1 MLNCYIQDKQRS
13 LFGSGGDKVLRG
25 HKKEGEMRDE
35 WRRRGIAVEKG
46 KKQREKERER
56 DACWPQMVGDSEITN
71 VQEEMFHLFGVCD
84 TSPHLPWAP
93 V

>member
-1 MLNCYIQDKQRS
+1 MLNCYVPDKQRN
-13 LFGSGGDKVLRG
+13 LCGSGEDKVLRG

-35 WRRRGIAVEKG
+35 WRRLGIAVEKG
-46 KKQREKERER
+46 KRERQRER
-56 DACWPQMVGDSEITN
+56 DACWPQMVGDSEIIN
-71 VQEEMFHLFGVCD
+71 VQEGMFHLFGVCD